1 MGHLD
6 WVYYGSDSEVKTAAM
21 LAWEGYLTSVEHLS
35 FIDKDIT
42 DIPRVEIEKLASI
55 VTRNIWIDNTTP
67 TRKLDSILAGA
78 KCTEL
83 TLLNIVLS
91 EENTQA
97 LVTAMRERVED
108 VKLDDDITLD
118 IEQLTKYDGQGRCWE
133 LVAEAVTK
141 TRHGDT
147 LRRWAADVG
156 WSVKEDFWKLMI
168 ESTSAY
174 ALQQQNKVILGKLFV

>member
-1 MGHLD
+1 M
-6 WVYYGSDSEVKTAAM
+6 AAIVTETVLIKNM
-21 LAWEGYLTSVEHLS
+21 TPTSHLS
-35 FIDKDIT
+35 
-42 DIPRVEIEKLASI
+42 
-55 VTRNIWIDNTTP
+55 
-67 TRKLDSILAGA
+67 SILACV
-78 KCTEL
+78 KCPVLRLRNME
-83 TLLNIVLS
+83 LS
-91 EENTQA
+91 EEDTRA
-97 LVTAMRERVED
+97 LVTAMRERLETVE
-108 VKLDDDITLD
+108 LLGNITLD
-118 IEQLTKYDGQGRCWE
+118 IEELTQYDGRGRCWE